1 MANEIAN
8 EIVSRLWLGNK
19 QAAADDAWLKQ
30 HNVTAVFNCTKT
42 LPFSES
48 VHRLYR
54 VPVDDN
60 LEPEEIANM
69 AAWAAETQV
78 KLVREYKAGRTIL
91 VHCHAGMQRSA
102 AVVAMFLITTT
113 GMSADEAIAF
123 VKSKRPIAFFPA
135 VNFERAIRQWD
146 VEFRKYRGSQQNG
159 HAKTAAPSAIANT
172 AN

>member
-19 QAAADDAWLKQ
+19 QAAADESWLKQ
-30 HNVTAVFNCTKT
+30 HNVTVVFNCTKT
-42 LPFSES
+42 LPFANG
-48 VHRLYR
+48 VRRMYR

-60 LEPEEIANM
+60 LEAEEIFNM
-69 AAWAAETQV
+69 GAWAAETQT

-102 AVVAMFLITTT
+102 AVVAMFLITMT
-113 GMSADEAIAF
+113 GMTADEAIAF
-123 VKSKRPIAFFPA
+123 VKSKRPVAFFPA
-135 VNFERAIRQWD
+135 VNFEKAIREWD
-146 VEFRKYRGSQQNG
+146 DDLRKYRSSQQNG
-159 HAKTAAPSAIANT
+159 HVTSSKTPSITAT